1 MSNSVV
7 FLLIAV
13 GLSVL
18 GTTAVWLHGRPRRS
32 RRESADLGA
41 TLRALSATHKPPTS
55 RHAPGPRGGTA
66 PGVDHAAGAPRRDPR
81 PSREARPGT

>member
-32 RRESADLGA
+32 RRANTDFGT
-41 TLRALSATHKPPTS
+41 TLRVLSETHRPPAT
-55 RHAPGPRGGTA
+55 RHSAQPADPDTPGFA
-66 PGVDHAAGAPRRDPR
+66 RRDPR
-81 PSREARPGT
+81 PSRGSRPGT

>member
-41 TLRALSATHKPPTS
+41 TLRALSATHKPPAS
-55 RHAPGPRGGTA
+55 RSAPGSRGGAQPPT
-66 PGVDHAAGAPRRDPR
+66 DDTAGAARRDPR

>member
-7 FLLIAV
+7 FLLIAL

-32 RRESADLGA
+32 RRDNADLGA
-41 TLRALSATHKPPTS
+41 TLRALSATHKPP
-55 RHAPGPRGGTA
+55 APRGGAHPADPDA
-66 PGVDHAAGAPRRDPR
+66 PGLTRRDPR
-81 PSREARPGT
+81 PSRESRPGT